1 MRVNTGKDT
10 EGIVRD
16 SLLMMQEKK
25 KAVFIRL
32 YDTTSAGNFLPGQP
46 GDFVLHAGGRG
57 CLLEVKSSIKYA
69 SLLDTTLRNV
79 FSLEQIKGARL
90 WSRSGA
96 ATLCV
101 FHHVGKNF
109 VEIWEMKNVVE
120 AYLSP
125 PRQRKLKGDPLA
137 LAPTESSRLMTIL
150 FDLIKV

>member
-1 MRVNTGKDT
+1 MQINDGKES

-16 SLLMMQEKK
+16 ALLMMQEKK
-25 KAVFIRL
+25 RSVFVRL

-46 GDFVLHAGGRG
+46 GDFIVHAGGRG
-57 CLLEVKSSIKYA
+57 CLLEVKSSVKHA
-69 SLLDTTLRNV
+69 SLLDTTVRSV
-79 FSLEQIKGARL
+79 FSLEQVKGARL

-109 VEIWEMKNVVE
+109 VEIWSMKNVVE

-125 PRQRKLKGDPLA
+125 PRQRKLKGEPLR
-137 LAPTESSRLMTIL
+137 LVPTESFYLMQAL
-150 FDLIKV
+150 FELISK